1 MMGRKVIARIVD
13 PGECRYYDAHRE
25 FVLDGFTPK
34 GICDSAYTVLSRDA
48 QTMRYGG
55 SLPWQKDGRIL
66 TRCPDPQG
74 ATWELR
80 VKDAPETDA
89 EADASGDQWED
100 ERPAPETWEI
110 SSCRGAEGDC
120 PFGLTE
126 LASLREGVAVAIKN
140 SDWREHLRQ
149 MVPGRILPHQKLRV
163 ALAACPNA
171 CSQPQI
177 RDIGVTVHIRPGPT
191 DQCTGCGEC
200 ARACPDDA
208 VEVEGDLARID
219 RERCVGCG
227 LCVRACPTG
236 AIDSEGVSLRVVA
249 GGKLGRRPALAHEV
263 GRAAST
269 EAAVEL
275 VDALLGRI
283 VENINPGER
292 VADVVGRLGV
302 SAAS

>member
-1 MMGRKVIARIVD
+1 MSGKQVIARVVERGD
-13 PGECRYYDAHRE
+13 CRYYDAGTE
-25 FVLDGFTPK
+25 FTLTGFTPK
-34 GICDSAYTVLSRDA
+34 GICDSAYAVLSRDA

-55 SLPWQKDGRIL
+55 ALPWQRDGRVL
-66 TRCPDPQG
+66 TRCPDPAG

-80 VKDAPETDA
+80 MEDQSEERRNA
-89 EADASGDQWED
+89 EHSG
-100 ERPAPETWEI
+100 RETWEL
-110 SSCRGAEGDC
+110 SSCRGSEGDC
-120 PFGLTE
+120 PFALTGLAPLQRGVE
-126 LASLREGVAVAIKN
+126 AAIEASGWEA
-140 SDWREHLRQ
+140 HLRAHSS
-149 MVPGRILPHQKLRV
+149 GRILPHRRLRV

-177 RDIGVTVHIRPGPT
+177 QDVGVSAHAVPGRI
-191 DQCTGCGEC
+191 DRCTGCGEC

-208 VEVEGDLARID
+208 VEVEDDLARID
-219 RERCVGCG
+219 RERCIGCG

-302 SAAS
+302 PAAS